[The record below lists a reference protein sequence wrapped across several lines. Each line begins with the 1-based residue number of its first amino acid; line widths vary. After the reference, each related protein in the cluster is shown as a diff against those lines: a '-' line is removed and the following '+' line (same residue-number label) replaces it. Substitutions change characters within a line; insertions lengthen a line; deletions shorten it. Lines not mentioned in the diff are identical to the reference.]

1 MLEHSSSIVGD
12 EFRPGFRLQTNWGWS
27 MAGAFFLG
35 EIGAGLFLASLFFDF
50 VNGMI
55 LGIALT
61 AVGKSS
67 GHLLHL
73 GQPLRAWRAIV
84 KLDRSWVSRGL
95 FAIILFTGFGVLHVL
110 DVTQLTFGLLP
121 RALSPVVTG
130 IAGITATV
138 VMLYQGFAMSHSSAI
153 ALWSSG
159 LMPAISITY
168 ASLGG
173 LALAMALG
181 LDTASSRQPPGL
193 AMIPIIE
200 LALIGYALIMN
211 LSLLHAAYYGS
222 QGGQKSVELLLKG
235 DLSKWFLSLVFAIG
249 LIFPGVMTAFGL
261 RGLGAATSIA
271 AAILLGYFA
280 LRVLLF
286 KAAVYDPMQS
296 FIPHTKRFY

>member
-1 MLEHSSSIVGD
+1 MLEQSSSIVGD

-27 MAGAFFLG
+27 MAAAFFLG
-35 EIGAGLFLASLFFDF
+35 EIGAGLFFASLFFDF

-95 FAIILFTGFGVLHVL
+95 LAIVLFTGFGVLHVL
-110 DVTQLTFGLLP
+110 DMTQLTFGLLP

-130 IAGITATV
+130 VSGAAAAV

-159 LMPAISITY
+159 LMPAIGITY

-181 LDTASSRQPPGL
+181 LEAASSGQPPGL
-193 AMIPIIE
+193 ALIATLQ
-200 LALIGYALIMN
+200 LALIGYALVMN

-222 QGGQKSVELLLKG
+222 RGGQKSVELLLKG
-235 DLSKWFLSLVFAIG
+235 DLSKWFLSLVFVIG
-249 LIFPGVMTAFGL
+249 LIFPGAMIAFGPQ
-261 RGLGAATSIA
+261 GPAATIWTA
-271 AAILLGYFA
+271 AALLLGYFA

-286 KAAVYDPMQS
+286 KAAVYDPIQS
-296 FIPHTKRFY
+296 FLPQTRRF

>member
-1 MLEHSSSIVGD
+1 MFDHSSSIVGD

-27 MAGAFFLG
+27 MAAAFFLG

-50 VNGMI
+50 VNGMM

-95 FAIILFTGFGVLHVL
+95 LAIILFTGFGVLHVL
-110 DVTQLTFGLLP
+110 DVAQLTFGLLP
-121 RALSPVVTG
+121 RVLSPVVTG
-130 IAGITATV
+130 ISGAAAV
-138 VMLYQGFAMSHSSAI
+138 AVMLYQGFAMSHSSAI

-159 LMPAISITY
+159 LMPLISLTY

-173 LALAMALG
+173 IALAMALG
-181 LDTASSRQPPGL
+181 LETAGAL
-193 AMIPIIE
+193 AGSTLIATLE
-200 LALIGYALIMN
+200 LALIGYAAIMN

-222 QGGQKSVELLLKG
+222 RGGQKSVELLLKG
-235 DLSKWFLSLVFAIG
+235 AWSKWYVWLVFAVG
-249 LIFPGVMTAFGL
+249 LVFPGAMIAFGPQ
-261 RGLGAATSIA
+261 GPA
-271 AAILLGYFA
+271 AAIWSAGAVLLGYFA

-296 FIPHTKRFY
+296 FVARTPRV

>member
-1 MLEHSSSIVGD
+1 MLGHSSSIVGD
-12 EFRPGFRLQTNWGWS
+12 EFRPGFRLQTHWGWS
-27 MAGAFFLG
+27 MAAAFFLG
-35 EIGAGLFLASLFFDF
+35 EVGAGLFLASLFLDF
-50 VNGMI
+50 VDGMM

-61 AVGKSS
+61 AVGKSG

-95 FAIILFTGFGVLHVL
+95 LAIVLFTGFGVLHVL
-110 DVTQLTFGLLP
+110 DAAQLTAGLLP
-121 RALSPVVTG
+121 RALSPLVTG
-130 IAGITATV
+130 ISAAAAVV

-159 LMPAISITY
+159 LMPVISVTY

-173 LALAMALG
+173 LALATALG
-181 LDTASSRQPPGL
+181 LETGSAERFAGSAL
-193 AMIPIIE
+193 IPTLE
-200 LALIGYALIMN
+200 LALIGYALVMN

-222 QGGQKSVELLLKG
+222 RGGQKSVELLLKG

-249 LIFPGVMTAFGL
+249 LIFPAAMIAFGL
-261 RGLGAATSIA
+261 QGPAAAIWSA

-296 FIPHTKRFY
+296 FIARTQRV